1 MKKKHRWRR
10 RKRQPQPNW
19 QPWLAAAVPAL
30 LAAAL
35 LFSWANRLLLPVLET
50 AARDQVSNLVTA
62 VIQRAADDCLSDES
76 AAYGDF
82 VQLEMGPDGRV
93 AALTSDT
100 AVSTRFRRQ
109 LTDAVLA
116 ELETL
121 EASPI
126 SIPLGTLTG
135 QPLLSGKG
143 PRVKV
148 RFSGA
153 GTVSAEYANSFT
165 AAGVNQTRHQ
175 VVLQLT
181 VDLALFLPGEILPVS
196 VSAGI
201 PVAETVI
208 VGEPPDT
215 YLDMQQGSFTNGTD
229 WNGSDVPGSGAP
241 AGGQRAG
248 EGTDPEASRY
258 PE

>member
-1 MKKKHRWRR
+1 MKKKRR
-10 RKRQPQPNW
+10 RRRQPSKGN
-19 QPWLAAAVPAL
+19 PWLLAAIPAIL
-30 LAAAL
+30 IAAL
-35 LFSWANRLLLPVLET
+35 LFSWGNRLLLPVLET

-62 VIQRAADDCLSDES
+62 VIQRAADDCLSDAS
-76 AAYGDF
+76 ADYGDF
-82 VQLEMGPDGRV
+82 VRLEMGPDGRV
-93 AALTSDT
+93 SALTSDT

-116 ELETL
+116 ELESL
-121 EASPI
+121 EESPI

-181 VDLALFLPGEILPVS
+181 VDLALFLPGKILPVS

-215 YLDMQQGSFTNGTD
+215 YLDMQQGSFTNGSNR
-229 WNGSDVPGSGAP
+229 NGSVVSGAGSP
-241 AGGQRAG
+241 TGGQRIG
-248 EGTDPEASRY
+248 EGSDSEASRY